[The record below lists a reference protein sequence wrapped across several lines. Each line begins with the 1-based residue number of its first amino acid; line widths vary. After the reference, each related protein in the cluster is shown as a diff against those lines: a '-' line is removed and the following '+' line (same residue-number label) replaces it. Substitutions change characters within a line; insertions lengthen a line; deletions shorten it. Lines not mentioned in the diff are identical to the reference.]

1 MADQETDKGGNPV
14 SGRDES
20 QAEQLDRNYD
30 ELLQELRVS
39 QAGTQIL
46 FAFLL
51 TVAFTPYIQNADVF
65 EHRLL
70 AATLVVAALAT
81 VLLIAPVPLH
91 RTLFRLN
98 MKGTIVKAG
107 ARLASAG
114 LVLLGLAML
123 GGCLL
128 ALDALVSR
136 GTAFVVTG
144 GVAVWFAVFWRCC
157 RSGFVLAVAGA

>member
-1 MADQETDKGGNPV
+1 MTKSGAVNEV
-14 SGRDES
+14 SGRPES
-20 QAEQLDRNYD
+20 EAERLDRNFN
-30 ELLQELRVS
+30 ELLQELRVA

-51 TVAFTPYIQNADVF
+51 TVAFTPYIQGAAAF

-70 AATLVVAALAT
+70 AATLVLAALAT

-91 RTLFRLN
+91 RMMFRQQ
-98 MKGTIVKAG
+98 MKGTIVEVS

-114 LVLLGLAML
+114 LVLLLLAML

-128 ALDALVSR
+128 ALDALLDR
-136 GTAFVVTG
+136 TTAYLVTA
-144 GVAVWFAVFWRCC
+144 GVAVWFAAFWLLLPVGLRVWG
-157 RSGFVLAVAGA
+157 RRGET